1 MKIKEELQEILDDHR
16 SQIIDM
22 LKEDAEEALVVDVEA
37 NLDRTRRPV
46 LLGLASRGT
55 AASDPSLGTPGRSQ
69 PAERATSGK
78 PCDLE
83 THAAALRS

>member
-37 NLDRTRRPV
+37 NLDRMITEV
-46 LLGLASRGT
+46 EELLGS
-55 AASDPSLGTPGRSQ
+55 SYD
-69 PAERATSGK
+69 
-78 PCDLE
+78 
-83 THAAALRS
+83 

>member
-37 NLDRTRRPV
+37 NLDRMITEV
-46 LLGLASRGT
+46 EELLGS
-55 AASDPSLGTPGRSQ
+55 SY
-69 PAERATSGK
+69 E
-78 PCDLE
+78 
-83 THAAALRS
+83 